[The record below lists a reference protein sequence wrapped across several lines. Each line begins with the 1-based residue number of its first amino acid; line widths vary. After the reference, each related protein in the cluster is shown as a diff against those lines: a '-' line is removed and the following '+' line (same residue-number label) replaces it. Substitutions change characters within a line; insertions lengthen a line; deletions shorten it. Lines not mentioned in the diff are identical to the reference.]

1 MEATASNRKG
11 IILILGVFSLLTGL
25 AGASTNL
32 ALPEISK
39 QFSISNNASTWIV
52 QTGLMTTTI
61 LLVLFGYLG
70 DQLSK
75 ERVFYW
81 GGIFFTVGSL
91 IDGISLSFTMLLLGR
106 VIQAVGSSMVLA
118 TSMGLTSDNAQPGKR
133 GEAIATV
140 SLFMNLGNIAGPA
153 LGGLILGA
161 TSWRWIFLINVPV
174 GIVLMFLTHH
184 VFPFPTLA
192 PGQTK
197 TILKE
202 ANWLG
207 QALFTGGIVLF
218 FVSTLFL
225 RQANQFIFGLVML
238 IIGLVVTIYSFY
250 QDDHAHHP
258 WIEPSVLHNRGF
270 MFTVTILLF
279 AMMINMI
286 SNILLP
292 FYLQSFL
299 GLPAEKT
306 GLIIGAQSIVMAMIT
321 PIAGFLAD
329 RINSHILTLTGLT
342 ILAISQAAYVFY
354 GTTFNWFLILLPI
367 ILNGVGL
374 GLFLS
379 PNNSLGM
386 SFIPKEHSGVAGS
399 LNSFFRTL
407 GMTIGNSFGATL
419 LFSQLGKVKLITPSL
434 GQTFLQAF
442 RNVFILATALSIIA
456 LVLGILSLKATKQ
469 KH

>member
-1 MEATASNRKG
+1 METTRNRNA

-25 AGASTNL
+25 SGASTNL
-32 ALPEISK
+32 ALPEISR
-39 QFSISNNASTWIV
+39 QLAISNNASTWIV

-75 ERVFYW
+75 ERVFFW
-81 GGIFFTVGSL
+81 GGIFFTAGSL
-91 IDGISLSFTMLLLGR
+91 IDGLSLNFLMLLFGR
-106 VIQAVGSSMVLA
+106 IVQAVGGGMILA
-118 TSMGLTSDNAQPGKR
+118 TSMGLTSDNALPGKR

-140 SLFMNLGNIAGPA
+140 SLFMNLGNIAGPS

-161 TSWRWIFLINVPV
+161 ASWRWIFLINVPA
-174 GIVLMFLTHH
+174 GLILMVLTRKIFA
-184 VFPFPTLA
+184 FSPLA
-192 PGQTK
+192 AGQTK
-197 TILKE
+197 RVLQE
-202 ANWLG
+202 ANWTG
-207 QALFTGGIVLF
+207 QFLFMGGIVLF

-225 RQANQFIFGLVML
+225 HQTGQMWLGLAML
-238 IIGLVVTIYSFY
+238 VIGLVVTIYSFF
-250 QDDHAHHP
+250 QDDHAPHP

-270 MFTVTILLF
+270 MATVTILLF
-279 AMMINMI
+279 AMLINMI

-299 GLPAEKT
+299 GLPAAKT
-306 GLIIGAQSIVMAMIT
+306 GLIIGVQSVVMAFIT
-321 PIAGFLAD
+321 PVAGFLAD
-329 RINSHILTLTGLT
+329 RINSHWLTLTGLS

-354 GTTFNWFLILLPI
+354 GGRFNWWVILTPI
-367 ILNGVGL
+367 VLNGVGL

-386 SFIPKEHSGVAGS
+386 SFISKAHSGVAGS

-419 LFSQLGKVKLITPSL
+419 LFSQLGHVKVITPTL
-434 GQTFLQAF
+434 GLTFLTAF
-442 RNVFILATALSIIA
+442 RNVFILATILSLIA
-456 LVLGILSLKATKQ
+456 LLLGILSLKTTKQ
-469 KH
+469 PTT